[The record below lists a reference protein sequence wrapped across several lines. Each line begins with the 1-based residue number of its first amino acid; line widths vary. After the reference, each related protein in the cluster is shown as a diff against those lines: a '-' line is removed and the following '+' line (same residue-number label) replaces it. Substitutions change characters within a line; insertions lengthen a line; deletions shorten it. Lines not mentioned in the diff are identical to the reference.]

1 MCPWSTVSLPRRTA
15 VKLPNAKC
23 FSSKWVCFCVKY
35 HLASEISTKIP
46 IYIYDILRFE
56 AYAPQ
61 SWGSCCQVQ
70 YITPG
75 FIISLEWDCKIH
87 KCHWQAPRP
96 SWYKQCTGWG
106 HLGWMG
112 CWAGARLK
120 LITWLTRACNL
131 SMFLQGLL
139 FLKFL
144 FSPQLSLCPPL
155 FLPQLSLC
163 HKFSLQLY
171 VHKDN
176 FSMNR
181 LWSLFYWGQKNKKL
195 HCRRKDLDKTYRYG
209 FVVVTLFF
217 SRKYLKWVMSAIPN
231 GFGSI
236 LSEVKEKCFLMIFK
250 KSFMWFQT

>member
-1 MCPWSTVSLPRRTA
+1 MYWLRALGMDGVLGWC
-15 VKLPNAKC
+15 K
-23 FSSKWVCFCVKY
+23 
-35 HLASEISTKIP
+35 TKIDYMTHQGMQLEYVSAGP
-46 IYIYDILRFE
+46 
-56 AYAPQ
+56 
-61 SWGSCCQVQ
+61 
-70 YITPG
+70 
-75 FIISLEWDCKIH
+75 IISKIPF
-87 KCHWQAPRP
+87 QPTTVP
-96 SWYKQCTGWG
+96 
-106 HLGWMG
+106 
-112 CWAGARLK
+112 
-120 LITWLTRACNL
+120 L
-131 SMFLQGLL
+131 S
-139 FLKFL
+139 
-144 FSPQLSLCPPL
+144 PL

-176 FSMNR
+176 FFMNR

-236 LSEVKEKCFLMIFK
+236 LSEVKEKCFMMIFK